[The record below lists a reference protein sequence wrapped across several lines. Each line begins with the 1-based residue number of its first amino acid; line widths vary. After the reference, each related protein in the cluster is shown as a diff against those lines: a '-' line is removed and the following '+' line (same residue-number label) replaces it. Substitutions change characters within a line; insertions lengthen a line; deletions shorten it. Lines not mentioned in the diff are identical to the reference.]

1 MLSFLRE
8 QNYEGLPAQKA
19 SAATATKAGGGSE
32 DGQEQEYLTVA
43 THEGRVRRSTTL
55 LAVLFV
61 IGLVCLWF
69 MIKKSVPQ
77 AAEAQSQAEEA
88 KIELAIRRLTG
99 VKSEMFNR
107 MDEIVNK
114 FYEFS
119 QVMQINVDELVKNP
133 FELELFLASLGVR
146 DGVEE
151 KAVTIDVEAIRRRRA
166 KEAAKELQLLSIM
179 QSAQGN
185 CCMINDKI
193 LYEADSIGDFKVQ
206 QIGDNFVKLQWVPK
220 DDSGHLG
227 ALGEKVEIEL
237 KLSE

>member
-1 MLSFLRE
+1 
-8 QNYEGLPAQKA
+8 
-19 SAATATKAGGGSE
+19 
-32 DGQEQEYLTVA
+32 
-43 THEGRVRRSTTL
+43 
-55 LAVLFV
+55 
-61 IGLVCLWF
+61 
-69 MIKKSVPQ
+69 VPQ
-77 AAEAQSQAEEA
+77 AAEARSQAEEA
-88 KIELAIRRLTG
+88 KIELAITRLTG

-119 QVMQINVDELVKNP
+119 QVMQVNVDELVKNP
-133 FELELFLASLGVR
+133 FELELFLANLGVG
-146 DGVEE
+146 DGAEE

-185 CCMINDKI
+185 CCMINDKV
-193 LYEADSIGDFKVQ
+193 LYEADSVGDFKVQ
-206 QIGDNFVKLQWVPK
+206 QIGDKFVKLQWVPK

-227 ALGEKVEIEL
+227 ALGEKMEIEL